1 MRGIAGMTFFEYVA
15 FEHKHMGADMSKSV
29 IIRPGQPT
37 IIRDTTAMEPPR
49 AKPVTHESEE
59 LKRCANGAAM
69 FEQRPN
75 PITKEQWAESD
86 RRMLEVHP
94 DAETRI
100 DIELGKMGMLE

>member
-1 MRGIAGMTFFEYVA
+1 MTCW
-15 FEHKHMGADMSKSV
+15 HN
-29 IIRPGQPT
+29 IR
-37 IIRDTTAMEPPR
+37 REE
-49 AKPVTHESEE
+49 KPVSERDE
-59 LKRCANGAAM
+59 EHDAAM